1 MLYNMNDT
9 IREIATELDNQMRGG
24 QTINRNLTTDE
35 IKMIH
40 EFVTSYNNT
49 IEIFPFPLKRR

>member
-9 IREIATELDNQMRGG
+9 IREIATELDNQMRRG
-24 QTINRNLTTDE
+24 QTINRNLTADE